1 MPDVDAGLDAELLE
15 DGEEVE
21 RVAFQRGVAREV
33 EVVRVGG
40 PGAHGVEEHD
50 AVVGD
55 EVRHQVLPHGLVRAE
70 AVRQH
75 DHPALPVRAHHPQ
88 VVRLLHDP
96 HVRRPGSLVRDDEER
111 RDRGEGEERRAAEQR
126 GGGVWQWERDEWR
139 AF

>member
-1 MPDVDAGLDAELLE
+1 VADVDAALDGELLE

-21 RVAFQRGVAREV
+21 RVALERGVAREV

-40 PGAHGVEEHD
+40 SGAHGVEEHD

-70 AVRQH
+70 AMRQH
-75 DHPALPVRAHHPQ
+75 DDPAPPRAHHTQ

-96 HVRRPGSLVRDDEER
+96 HCSVWVAMEGGRIRGRLAGGS
-111 RDRGEGEERRAAEQR
+111 
-126 GGGVWQWERDEWR
+126 GGTDEWW

>member
-1 MPDVDAGLDAELLE
+1 VADVDAGLDAELLE

-21 RVAFQRGVAREV
+21 RVALERGVAGEV

-55 EVRHQVLPHGLVRAE
+55 EVRDQVLPDGLVGAE

-75 DHPALPVRAHHPQ
+75 DDPALALAHHAQ

-96 HVRRPGSLVRDDEER
+96 HARPCSFGAAAAAGTGSG
-111 RDRGEGEERRAAEQR
+111 RGGESR
-126 GGGVWQWERDEWR
+126 GGGGQWETDEWR